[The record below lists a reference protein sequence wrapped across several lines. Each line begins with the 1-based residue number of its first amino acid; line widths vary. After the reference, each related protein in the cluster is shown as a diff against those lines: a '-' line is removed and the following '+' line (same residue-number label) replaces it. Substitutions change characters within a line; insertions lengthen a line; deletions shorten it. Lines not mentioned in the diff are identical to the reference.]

1 MFANMAN
8 PFVSLATMPTNAG
21 GTAWGVDTLD
31 LNFDAESLTDFAS
44 GSDKVVI
51 QLQDTADMLHIK
63 TWDHDGNAATP
74 VVPVNYFS
82 LGTDN
87 STISNTTTVVTT
99 TMVNGLVQGTSV
111 TSAPV
116 TSSITTNDGT
126 AATPDTYA
134 EAAIVLS
141 LGTDKTVGTT
151 VNVTNATVNGVASTT
166 SSANASTVDQVLTLE
181 TPAQLAASDFLLRVQ
196 QSATGQIED
205 FNVYTGGAP
214 ANQVKAQVQY
224 TAANQS
230 QGTTVDNLMNFDFV
244 NDLVDFSKF
253 NQVGLS
259 SFAQDYDKLATVN
272 HNAAATATGDGIQTN
287 EILRVVLGFSLNG
300 LNNNFAPDVA
310 QNPDLFAAHAANG
323 GTGNVLFVL
332 EAGTTPSTGGL
343 FTLTGEYHL
352 FVDADHNGSYDP
364 AQDMQINFTAET
376 NTDITNSHPADA
388 LIQGILGLVGT
399 QVTTD
404 PSNPATVVDSLFMI

>member
-1 MFANMAN
+1 
-8 PFVSLATMPTNAG
+8 
-21 GTAWGVDTLD
+21 
-31 LNFDAESLTDFAS
+31 
-44 GSDKVVI
+44 
-51 QLQDTADMLHIK
+51 
-63 TWDHDGNAATP
+63 
-74 VVPVNYFS
+74 
-82 LGTDN
+82 
-87 STISNTTTVVTT
+87 VT
-99 TMVNGLVQGTSV
+99 
-111 TSAPV
+111 
-116 TSSITTNDGT
+116 
-126 AATPDTYA
+126 
-134 EAAIVLS
+134 
-141 LGTDKTVGTT
+141 K
-151 VNVTNATVNGVASTT
+151 ATVNGVVQPDT
-166 SSANASTVDQVLTLE
+166 SAANASTVDQVLTLE
-181 TPAQLAASDFLLRVQ
+181 TPATLLASDFLLRVQ

-205 FNVYTGGAP
+205 FNVYTGANP
-214 ANQVKAQVQY
+214 LNQVNAQVQY

-310 QNPDLFAAHAANG
+310 QNPDLFAAHAANA

-388 LIQGILGLVGT
+388 LIQSILGLVGT

-404 PSNPATVVDSLFMI
+404 PTGVCSSPIYCGESITGCCC